1 MTNRRIDRIVRH
13 VAATRPF
20 PGVTSRYIALHGVA
34 TNYSS
39 RVAFSPEETK
49 AAVAKLE
56 AQVKAKAEARAKA
69 EAAAAV
75 RQAARDKEWAEWEAK
90 KDSAWDE
97 AKTEAR
103 AA

>member
-1 MTNRRIDRIVRH
+1 M
-13 VAATRPF
+13 
-20 PGVTSRYIALHGVA
+20 
-34 TNYSS
+34 
-39 RVAFSPEETK
+39 
-49 AAVAKLE
+49 
-56 AQVKAKAEARAKA
+56 KAKAEARAKA